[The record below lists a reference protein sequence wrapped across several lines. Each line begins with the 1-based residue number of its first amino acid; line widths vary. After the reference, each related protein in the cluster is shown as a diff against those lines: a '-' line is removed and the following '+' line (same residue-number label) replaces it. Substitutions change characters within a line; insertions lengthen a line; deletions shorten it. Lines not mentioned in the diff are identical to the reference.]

1 MNTMDRETV
10 LSHSKAIRIEHTLLP
25 EFIDLLKEYC
35 TIKGKGDKAEE
46 ATILLQIPMINTQV
60 IECILEYFEAKY
72 NIIKIE
78 DINTKQL
85 LNIY

>member
-1 MNTMDRETV
+1 MDRETI
-10 LSHSKAIRIEHTLLP
+10 LKHSKAIRLNHTLLP
-25 EFIDLLKEYC
+25 EFVDILKEYC

-60 IECILEYFEAKY
+60 IECVLEYFEAEY
-72 NIIKIE
+72 NIIKIT
-78 DINTKQL
+78 DNNNNL